1 MHFNFLEQFKPKH
14 GERYIIVE
22 SGEPK
27 AVVLSYEDYRM
38 IIGEDNGALPPM
50 ETPMSKA
57 EKTEMEQ
64 EFPFDMP
71 SFLEETEVIEKN
83 MEEKIEPV
91 NEPREAEVNESIEEV
106 AQTEE
111 KKKEEVEDF
120 KNELKRELTLDDLP
134 F

>member
-27 AVVLSYEDYRM
+27 AVVLSYEDYQM
-38 IIGEDNGALPPM
+38 IMGEDNGGVSIK
-50 ETPMSKA
+50 ETPIS
-57 EKTEMEQ
+57 ETSKTEMEQ

-71 SFLEETEVIEKN
+71 GFLEETELIEKN

-111 KKKEEVEDF
+111 KKREDVEDL